1 MNPHRLKHLMGL
13 MALGG
18 LLLATACKP
27 KKSNPPATTPPAQSE
42 PAEPAAEAAPAGI
55 PDGHNSRISLDWDGT
70 YTGVVPCADC
80 EGIRTSLTLFESGS
94 YTLSQEYLGKGDQ
107 PFSENGA
114 FEWDEAGAVIT
125 LAPGSDS
132 PRYYQVGENV
142 LIQLDQEGK
151 RITGKLSDRYRLAK
165 NRTDPRMEDKKWVLV
180 ELMGQPVETTEGQRT
195 PFIKFNSAL
204 GQFTGNNGCNA
215 MVGGYLLK
223 EGYRLETRQTASTLM
238 ACPNEQTANQF
249 LEVLQRADNYTVSEE
264 EMSLNK
270 AKMAPLARF
279 RLAE

>member
-13 MALGG
+13 IALGG
-18 LLLATACKP
+18 LLLAPACKP
-27 KKSNPPATTPPAQSE
+27 KKSNPPATTPPTQSE
-42 PAEPAAEAAPAGI
+42 PAEPEAEAVPAGI

-80 EGIRTSLTLFESGS
+80 EGIQTSLTLFESGA
-94 YTLSQEYLGKGDQ
+94 YTLSEEYLGKGAR
-107 PFSENGA
+107 PFSENGT
-114 FEWDEAGAVIT
+114 FEWDDAGAVIT
-125 LAPGSDS
+125 LAPGSENA
-132 PRYYQVGENV
+132 RQYQVGENM
-142 LIQLDQEGK
+142 LFQLDLEGR
-151 RITGKLSDRYRLAK
+151 RITGALAEKYRLVK
-165 NRTDPRMEDKKWVLV
+165 NRTDPGLEDKKWILV
-180 ELMGQPVETTEGQRT
+180 ELMGQPVETPEDQRT

-223 EGYRLETRQTASTLM
+223 EGYRLETRQTATTLM
-238 ACPNEQTANQF
+238 ACPNEQTAMQF
-249 LEVLQRADNYTVSEE
+249 LEVLQRADNYTVSEG
-264 EMSLNK
+264 EMHLNK

>member
-1 MNPHRLKHLMGL
+1 MKQLICL

-18 LLLATACKP
+18 LLFAPACKP
-27 KKSNPPATTPPAQSE
+27 KKSNPKAAPPEALSE
-42 PAEPAAEAAPAGI
+42 PAEPEAEAFPAGI

-80 EGIRTSLTLFESGS
+80 EGIQTSRTLFESGA
-94 YTLSQEYLGKGDQ
+94 YTLSQEYLGKGER
-107 PFSENGA
+107 PFSENGT

-125 LAPGSDS
+125 LSPGT
-132 PRYYQVGENV
+132 ENAKQYLVWENMV
-142 LIQLDQEGK
+142 LQLDREGQ
-151 RITGKLSDRYRLAK
+151 RITGDLAEKYRLAK
-165 NRTDPRMEDKKWVLV
+165 NRTDPRLEDKRWILV
-180 ELMGQPVETTEGQRT
+180 ELMGQPVETPEDQKT

-223 EGYRLETRQTASTLM
+223 EGSRLETRQTASTLM
-238 ACPNEQTANQF
+238 ACPNEETANQF
-249 LEVLQRADNYTVSEE
+249 LEVLQRADNYTVSEG

-279 RLAE
+279 RLVE